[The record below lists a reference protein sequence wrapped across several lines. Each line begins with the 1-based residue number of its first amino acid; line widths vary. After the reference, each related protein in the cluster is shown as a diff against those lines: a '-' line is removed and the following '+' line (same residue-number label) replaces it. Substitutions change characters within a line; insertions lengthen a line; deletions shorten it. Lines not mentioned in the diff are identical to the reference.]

1 MASLSENMAPNKSYF
16 SNGFIKPTKRLYKF
30 LSLRGIRLS
39 EAFFMQK
46 IIERDR
52 CPNRLTFLNSI
63 GVRTKTGGFIIMFLK
78 LLNFRNYI
86 YFKYT
91 FYIILGKYS
100 I

>member
-1 MASLSENMAPNKSYF
+1 MRVKINQLDFFPFFEPVPLRSIMTPNKSYF

-52 CPNRLTFLNSI
+52 
-63 GVRTKTGGFIIMFLK
+63 
-78 LLNFRNYI
+78 
-86 YFKYT
+86 
-91 FYIILGKYS
+91 
-100 I
+100 